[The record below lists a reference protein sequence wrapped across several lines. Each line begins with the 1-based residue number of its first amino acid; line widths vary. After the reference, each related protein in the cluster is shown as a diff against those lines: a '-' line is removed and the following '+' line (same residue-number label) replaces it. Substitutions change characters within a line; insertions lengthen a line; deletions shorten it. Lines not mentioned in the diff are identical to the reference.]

1 MDAEMAAEFLNG
13 AGFSVS
19 QSNQLLS
26 ITLSA
31 SLFLWGGWVVYGV
44 VRSKLTE
51 LINGGDDVEYIGMWF
66 LVLKTIV
73 VIVVL
78 GSLLNLYI

>member
-1 MDAEMAAEFLNG
+1 
-13 AGFSVS
+13 
-19 QSNQLLS
+19 
-26 ITLSA
+26 
-31 SLFLWGGWVVYGV
+31 VVYGV